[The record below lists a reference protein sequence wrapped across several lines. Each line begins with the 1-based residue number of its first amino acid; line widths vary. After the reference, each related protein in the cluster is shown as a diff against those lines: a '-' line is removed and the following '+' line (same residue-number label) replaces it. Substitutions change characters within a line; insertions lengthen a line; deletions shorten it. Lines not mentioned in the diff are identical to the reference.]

1 MSKTYAVSDVYG
13 GTCVACVRH
22 APRKAHLLVGV
33 DDAHR
38 RGPALRLPGDKGAD
52 VVSELHRMLL
62 AGDDYACATEV
73 GNSVG
78 WTSSGFCRYVSISVH
93 PAYGTAH
100 VGVLVR
106 QEVSKYR
113 T

>member
-38 RGPALRLPGDKGAD
+38 RGPALRLPGDEGAD
-52 VVSELHRMLL
+52 VASELLRTLL
-62 AGDDYACATEV
+62 AGDDYRGRELGRLDQLWVLQIFVDLGA
-73 GNSVG
+73 
-78 WTSSGFCRYVSISVH
+78 RSILH
-93 PAYGTAH
+93 MWGYW
-100 VGVLVR
+100 
-106 QEVSKYR
+106 
-113 T
+113 